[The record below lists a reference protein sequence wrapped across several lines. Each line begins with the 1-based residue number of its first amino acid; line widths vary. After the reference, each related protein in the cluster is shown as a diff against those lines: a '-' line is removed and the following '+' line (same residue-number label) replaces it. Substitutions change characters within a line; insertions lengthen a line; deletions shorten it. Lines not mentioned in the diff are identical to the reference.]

1 MSEPAT
7 RGTAAPAPAP
17 GAEAAP
23 ARPRLA
29 TAMLT
34 LTCLFWGTTF
44 LLMKLGA
51 ERIRAVG
58 GVTDALQASALF
70 LLIRFVLAAVATPI
84 FIPQAWR
91 RLDRAAWGHGFLL
104 SLPFSGGFILQV
116 FGLAQA
122 DVTPSQSAFLTS
134 LFVVA
139 TPILDGVIRRRRPA
153 AGVLVGVALATLGA
167 AFIQGPPRGGLSLG
181 AWATIACAVVFAG
194 HILLTDHSTRR
205 ADPMALT
212 LTTLVIS
219 AGWMLVALLAVP
231 GGAATLRPALIGRLL
246 VDPVFAIAMGV
257 CGLLATVAALALL
270 NRWQK
275 EMSPSRA
282 AIVYTSEPV
291 FATLVSIAAGR
302 ERLAF
307 WLFFGAAMILAAN
320 LAAELIRRRAR
331 AS

>member
-1 MSEPAT
+1 MAGTAPGPGHDEAT
-7 RGTAAPAPAP
+7 R
-17 GAEAAP
+17 
-23 ARPRLA
+23 RNVRRA

-51 ERIRAVG
+51 ERIRVIG
-58 GVTDALQASALF
+58 GLRDALQASALF
-70 LLIRFVLAAVATPI
+70 LLIRFALAAALTPLA
-84 FIPQAWR
+84 IPQSWR
-91 RLDRAAWGHGFLL
+91 RLDGAAWRHGFLL
-104 SLPFSGGFILQV
+104 SLPFSAGFILQV
-116 FGLAQA
+116 FGLAQE

-139 TPILDGVIRRRRPA
+139 TPILDGVIRRRRPTL
-153 AGVLVGVALATLGA
+153 GVGVGVVLATVGA
-167 AFIQGPPRGGLSLG
+167 AFIQGPLRGGLSLG

-212 LTTLVIS
+212 FTTLVLS
-219 AGWMLVALLAVP
+219 SLWMLVALLAVP
-231 GGAATLRPALIGRLL
+231 GGSAVLRPAVVGRLL
-246 VDPVFAIAMGV
+246 LDPTFAAAIAV
-257 CGLLATVAALALL
+257 CSLLATIAALALL

-275 EMSPSRA
+275 ELSPSRA

-291 FATLVSIAAGR
+291 FATLVSVAAGR
-302 ERLAF
+302 ERLTF

-320 LAAELIRRRAR
+320 LAAELLGRRVQA
-331 AS
+331 AA

>member
-1 MSEPAT
+1 MS
-7 RGTAAPAPAP
+7 GSAP
-17 GAEAAP
+17 GPGHDAA
-23 ARPRLA
+23 ARGNARLA
-29 TAMLT
+29 TVMLT
-34 LTCLFWGTTF
+34 VTCLCWGSTF

-51 ERIRAVG
+51 ERIRAIG
-58 GVTDALQASALF
+58 GLRDGLVASALF
-70 LLIRFVLAAVATPI
+70 LLVRFALAAVLTPLC
-84 FIPQAWR
+84 IPRAWR
-91 RLDRAAWGHGFLL
+91 RLDGAAWRHGFLL
-104 SLPFSGGFILQV
+104 SLPFSAGFILQV
-116 FGLAQA
+116 FGLAQD

-139 TPILDGVIRRRRPA
+139 TPILDGVIRRRRPTL
-153 AGVLVGVALATLGA
+153 GVLAGVALATLGA

-212 LTTLVIS
+212 FTTLVLS
-219 AGWMLVALLAVP
+219 TLWMLLALLALP
-231 GGAATLRPALIGRLL
+231 GGAAVLRPALVGRLL
-246 VDPVFAIAMGV
+246 LDPVFAGAMAV
-257 CGLLATVAALALL
+257 CTLLATVVALALL

-275 EMSPSRA
+275 ELSPSRA

-320 LAAELIRRRAR
+320 LAVEFIGRRRVPPPDSR
-331 AS
+331 A

>member
-1 MSEPAT
+1 MT
-7 RGTAAPAPAP
+7 GAAPGPDHDDRASAN
-17 GAEAAP
+17 A
-23 ARPRLA
+23 RLA

-34 LTCLFWGTTF
+34 LTCVFWGTTF

-51 ERIRAVG
+51 ERVQAICGLRDG
-58 GVTDALQASALF
+58 LRASALF
-70 LLIRFVLAAVATPI
+70 LLIRFTLAAVLTPLC
-84 FIPQAWR
+84 IPRAWR
-91 RLDRAAWGHGFLL
+91 RLDRAAWCHGFLL
-104 SLPFSGGFILQV
+104 SLPFSAGFILQV

-139 TPILDGVIRRRRPA
+139 TPILDGVLRRQRPTS
-153 AGVLVGVALATLGA
+153 GVLVGVVFATVGA
-167 AFIQGPPRGGLSLG
+167 AFIQGPPRGGLSVG

-205 ADPMALT
+205 ADPMAIT
-212 LTTLVIS
+212 FTTLLLS
-219 AGWMLVALLAVP
+219 SLWMLLALLAVP
-231 GGAATLRPALIGRLL
+231 GGGALLRPALVGRLL
-246 VDPVFAIAMGV
+246 VDPTFAGAIAV
-257 CGLLATVAALALL
+257 CTLLATVVALALL

-275 EMSPSRA
+275 ELSPSRA

-302 ERLAF
+302 ERLTV

-320 LAAELIRRRAR
+320 LAAELIGRRAR
-331 AS
+331 PTD